1 MNEWEEGEVGKG
13 SNSKVID
20 GNKIFGEEHTVVY
33 TEVGM

>member
-1 MNEWEEGEVGKG
+1 MNGRKVKWGKG

-20 GNKIFGEEHTVVY
+20 GNKIFGEEHTVAY